1 MQILNDCS
9 DVELSDADDNVDII
23 APKSPI

>member
-1 MQILNDCS
+1 LHPSNLIALKKHS
-9 DVELSDADDNVDII
+9 DLTTDII